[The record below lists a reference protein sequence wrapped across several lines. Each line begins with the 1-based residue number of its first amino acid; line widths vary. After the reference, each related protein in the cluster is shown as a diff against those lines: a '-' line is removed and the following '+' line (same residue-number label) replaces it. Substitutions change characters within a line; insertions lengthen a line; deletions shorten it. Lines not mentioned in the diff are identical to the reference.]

1 MKSIL
6 FILFISCAFPGFS
19 QGKKPITHEDM
30 WLLKRVGA
38 PAISPNGK
46 WVICSVQEP
55 SYDDKEVVNDIWL
68 TPADGSAKPRK
79 ITGNKGGESG
89 YAWSPDSK
97 QIAFTAKRDADEV
110 AQVYLMNLV
119 EGGEAQRLTNISTG
133 ASSPQWSPDSKMI
146 LFSSSV
152 YPTAFT
158 DSANKKIA
166 EEKKKEK
173 YKARVYTSFPIREWD
188 HWIDEK
194 RTHFFVQSIEAGSKE
209 KDIFTNMPMVKEV
222 GFNVQGSPA
231 WTADSKGIVLAAVT
245 EGNTA
250 AFQDVPAK
258 LFKIELNGL
267 KGSMIM
273 NDSLSSFTSP
283 KLSAD
288 GKSLYCLQSAERN
301 YKVYNINRLVKYDW
315 PSLQHKQVL
324 TASLDRYISSYD
336 ENGQGIVLGVE
347 DQGNDKLMLLPY
359 GSNTVQPLSPAIA
372 GCFTNVSVSEDGNT
386 IVANL
391 ESTVS
396 PPEVVRVQAGQTAP
410 VYLSSFNTEK
420 LATLDLT
427 PAEDV
432 WFTSSRGK
440 KIHSLL
446 IRPAG
451 FDPSK
456 KYPLLVLMHGGPA
469 SAWKHNWSYR
479 WNYQLLSKPGYI
491 MICTNYTG
499 STGFGEKF
507 AQEIQFDPF
516 KGPGDELNEAA
527 ADAIKRFAFIDGNN
541 QAAAGASYGGHLAN
555 WLQATTTHY
564 KCLISHAGL
573 VNSEVQ
579 YGTSDGM
586 YGREVMN
593 GGTPW
598 EMTKTFAE
606 QNPMRYAAKWRTPM
620 LVTVGEQ
627 DYRVPVNN
635 SIENWTILQRMKIPS
650 KLIVFPEENHWI
662 LKAENSRFYYAQVH
676 EWLAKYLLK

>member
-1 MKSIL
+1 MRSIFL
-6 FILFISCAFPGFS
+6 IMFIGCFVPVFS

-30 WLLKRVGA
+30 WLLKRVGT
-38 PAISPNGK
+38 PAVSPNGR
-46 WVICSVQEP
+46 WVICSVQEAA
-55 SYDDKEVVNDIWL
+55 YDEKEVVNDLWL
-68 TPADGSAKPRK
+68 MPADGSAKPRK

-110 AQVYLMNLV
+110 AQIYLMNLA
-119 EGGEAQRLTNISTG
+119 EGGEGQRLTNISTG
-133 ASSPQWSPDSKMI
+133 ASSPQWSPDGQTI

-152 YPTAFT
+152 YPHAFT

-173 YKARVYTSFPIREWD
+173 YKARVYTSFPIRDWD
-188 HWIDEK
+188 HWIEEK
-194 RTHFFVQSIEAGSKE
+194 RTHFFVQSISAGSKE
-209 KDIFTNMPMVKEV
+209 KDIFINMPMVKEV

-231 WTADSKGIVLAAVT
+231 WTTDSKAIIFSAVT
-245 EGNTA
+245 EANTA
-250 AFQDVPAK
+250 AFQDVPSK
-258 LFKIELNGL
+258 LFKIELADL
-267 KGSMIM
+267 KGAVIM

-301 YKVYNINRLVKYDW
+301 YKVYNINKLLKYDW
-315 PSLQHKQVL
+315 PLLQHKQVL
-324 TASLDRYISSYD
+324 TASLDRGISSY
-336 ENGQGIVLGVE
+336 ELSEKGIVMSVE
-347 DQGNDKLMLLPY
+347 DEGKFKLLFIPN
-359 GSNTVQPLSPAIA
+359 GSNMPQVLSPAFD
-372 GCFTNVSVSEDGNT
+372 GCFNNQSVSDDGNT
-386 IVANL
+386 VVANL
-391 ESTVS
+391 ESSVS
-396 PPEVVRVQAGQTAP
+396 PPEIVLVQPGQSKP
-410 VYLSSFNTEK
+410 LYLTSFNTEK

-451 FDPSK
+451 FDPKK
-456 KYPLLVLMHGGPA
+456 KYPLFVLIHGGPA
-469 SAWKHNWSYR
+469 SAWNHNWSYR
-479 WNYQLLSKPGYI
+479 WNYQLLSKPGYV
-491 MICTNYTG
+491 MICTNFTG

-507 AQEIQFDPF
+507 SQDIQFDPF

-527 ADAIKRFAFIDGNN
+527 ADVIKRFAFIDGSR
-541 QAAAGASYGGHLAN
+541 QAAGGASYGGHLAN
-555 WLQATTTHY
+555 WLQSTTTHY

-573 VNSEVQ
+573 VNAEVQ
-579 YGTSDGM
+579 YGTSDGV
-586 YGREVMN
+586 YHREVMN

-598 EMTKTFAE
+598 EMTKVYAE
-606 QNPMRYAAKWRTPM
+606 QNPIRYAAKWKTPM
-620 LVTVGEQ
+620 LVTVGEL
-627 DYRVPVNN
+627 DYRVPLNN
-635 SIENWTILQRMKIPS
+635 SLENWTALQRMKIPS

-662 LKAENSRFYYAQVH
+662 LKAENSRFFYAQVH